1 VNPVVS
7 GGFANEGD
15 DWTKKNSYSNSRIDF
30 VFKKI
35 INYSGRF
42 WPKPSRIF
50 LDGLAQTVHNPD

>member
-1 VNPVVS
+1 VEYLGLHCCVLRFGQILRTRRGS
-7 GGFANEGD
+7 
-15 DWTKKNSYSNSRIDF
+15 IDF